1 MTFTY
6 DLASADADEVA
17 ISKVRLELGD
27 TVSGTGVRPSNANLT
42 DEEIAVWLEDED
54 DHIMR
59 TVARACEALARMWS
73 PMSNYSDG
81 QQSEQ
86 FGKVAA
92 EYAAKAKELR
102 SLYGGSSG
110 SAFAVGAGRSDGYA
124 DAAAE
129 DS

>member
-73 PMSNYSDG
+73 PMSN
-81 QQSEQ
+81 
-86 FGKVAA
+86 
-92 EYAAKAKELR
+92 
-102 SLYGGSSG
+102 
-110 SAFAVGAGRSDGYA
+110 
-124 DAAAE
+124 
-129 DS
+129 